1 MATDAVLGKNGMEN
15 IDWQNA
21 IAGGLAAVIFI
32 GGMLMMF
39 TNIWTTKDR

>member
-1 MATDAVLGKNGMEN
+1 MEN
-15 IDWQNA
+15 IDWMTAVPVGLA
-21 IAGGLAAVIFI
+21 IAVFL